1 MEKRH
6 QERLKQ
12 QETTHQEEMSAILSA
27 VQMQL
32 DSSTESLDRRLKQSQ
47 QTIQLMIKS
56 SHEAIFAK
64 MEDLTKV
71 IAEIGKQ
78 VIRMDNNSNRDQD
91 MNDPPAKIT
100 PQKAERPD
108 FETPG
113 NQAKKK
119 KALTRNAA
127 NPLKATIQDM

>member
-1 MEKRH
+1 
-6 QERLKQ
+6 
-12 QETTHQEEMSAILSA
+12 MSEILSA
-27 VQMQL
+27 VQTQL

-78 VIRMDNNSNRDQD
+78 VIRMDNNRDQD

-127 NPLKATIQDM
+127 NPLKAMIQDM